1 MDFTKIK
8 CISENCKDKNI
19 TMGGAGGNFG
29 GRISTAR
36 VKCPNCDLV
45 LLIMPMS
52 DKYEYNIS
60 ATTEEERIEER
71 IKKAKEKSMK
81 DFNEAAAKVFNKI
94 DKIGELEQAYYASLG
109 AAAEGAATSK
119 EEKKA

>member
-71 IKKAKEKSMK
+71 IKKAKEKS
-81 DFNEAAAKVFNKI
+81 
-94 DKIGELEQAYYASLG
+94 ELELAK
-109 AAAEGAATSK
+109 TITRIK
-119 EEKKA
+119 ETGY

>member
-1 MDFTKIK
+1 MDFTKII
-8 CISENCKDKNI
+8 CISEKCKDKNI

-29 GRISTAR
+29 GRISTAK

-60 ATTEEERIEER
+60 ATTEDERIEER
-71 IKKAKEKSMK
+71 IKKAKEKS
-81 DFNEAAAKVFNKI
+81 
-94 DKIGELEQAYYASLG
+94 ELELAQ
-109 AAAEGAATSK
+109 TITRIK
-119 EEKKA
+119 ETGY